1 MPARRILLVDDDG
14 DIRQLV
20 DKHLRDAGYDVR
32 QAADGRAA
40 LSYALSE
47 PFQLIVLDLILP
59 GVGGLE
65 VCRALRVRGV
75 QTPIL
80 MLTAKASEA
89 DRVTGLDEGADDY
102 MGKPFTIR
110 ELLAHVRAIFR
121 RIETVRAQSATDTA
135 TIRAGGVTLDLDKRT
150 VHIED
155 RSVELT
161 AKEFDLLALL
171 ARHPGR
177 VYSRAQ
183 LLDLIWGYR
192 HDGSGHT
199 VNSHINRLR
208 GKIEVGLRNPRYVQT
223 VRGVGY
229 RFSDAGPEHPGRG

>member
-1 MPARRILLVDDDG
+1 
-14 DIRQLV
+14 
-20 DKHLRDAGYDVR
+20 VR